1 MLQILR
7 SNQLLVVIIV
17 VIYAVL
23 FHLHAFL
30 VPESWTPSSNGI
42 LSSFVYEWLDI
53 NSFSARI
60 ASTLLLILQALMV
73 NRLANVNKI
82 AKPFSYFPAGF
93 YLLVSA
99 YFHES
104 GTLTPILMAN
114 TFYILAITELYK
126 VYKKTNCT
134 DNVFNVGLWVGVAG
148 LFYFS
153 MNIFLILGLLGLLSL
168 RGLKIGDL
176 LILVIGFFVPTFLV
190 GTYFFWNDELSI
202 LIQHQIVE
210 NVGFLDFNYPSD
222 WQFFARL
229 GALVLFLLVTLAS
242 FQTYL
247 NKQTIQSQKFITLLF
262 AAMFVSFLSIL
273 VQHNI
278 EADHFMILAVPLSIF
293 LGMTFLSIKNRPI
306 AEIFFI
312 ILFLLALCLQ
322 FNEYLLG
329 FF

>member
-30 VPESWTPSSNGI
+30 VPTQWAPSSQGI
-42 LSSFVYEWLDI
+42 LSSFVYEWIDI
-53 NSFSARI
+53 NSMAARI
-60 ASTLLLILQALMV
+60 ASTVLVIIQALMI
-73 NRLANVNKI
+73 NHLANVNKI

-93 YLLVSA
+93 YLLVSS

-114 TFYILAITELYK
+114 TFYILAIIELYK
-126 VYKKTNCT
+126 VYKKNNCT
-134 DNVFNVGLWVGVAG
+134 DIIFNVGLWVGISG

-153 MNIFLILGLLGLLSL
+153 MNVFLIFGLLGLLTL
-168 RGLKIGDL
+168 RGLKIGDW
-176 LILVIGFFVPTFLV
+176 LILIIGFFVPTFLL
-190 GTYFFWNDELSI
+190 GTYFFWNDELPLFLQNQLTDNI
-202 LIQHQIVE
+202 
-210 NVGFLDFNYPSD
+210 GFLDFNYPAH
-222 WQFFARL
+222 WQFYVRL
-229 GALVLFLLVTLAS
+229 GALVLFLLISLVS
-242 FQTYL
+242 FQNYL
-247 NKQTIQSQKFITLLF
+247 SKQTIQSQKFITLLF
-262 AAMFVSFLSIL
+262 AALFISFLSIL

-293 LGMTFLSIKNRPI
+293 LSMTFLSIKKRTI

-312 ILFLLALCLQ
+312 ILFLLALGLQ
-322 FNEYLLG
+322 FNEYLLS